1 MEMNRGERLNSTGT
15 NNATVPLNN
24 ANLSIEMTR
33 TGRLNST
40 GNSSAYAGVDAPA
53 TSRVVVRGS
62 DEEMSTDELDVSL
75 LFPESVAGNGPNTDG
90 AADSDANKEN

>member
-1 MEMNRGERLNSTGT
+1 MEMNRGERLNSTCT
-15 NNATVPLNN
+15 NNVTAPVNN

-40 GNSSAYAGVDAPA
+40 GNSSAYAAVNAPS

-75 LFPESVAGNGPNTDG
+75 LFPESVVDNGPNTEGSVDKS
-90 AADSDANKEN
+90 AEQED